1 MTLLPNVLRV
11 ACAALALAPIAC
23 ALPPAG
29 DGSSWQAALPN
40 YPPLVMGANVRPAD
54 GSLPRACPA
63 GGRVETKGGP
73 AFDYLGASPANP
85 DLCRMRVGGQAVEAW
100 FGIWVTDWP
109 GAAEAYPLLRQVI
122 AGRTGDV
129 VGLDVRAAPG
139 AQWHDLMR
147 NEGIESIN
155 LLGTTYQ
162 AMKISHYREGFGGNT
177 YRSLA
182 TVWKD
187 MASGMLVYG
196 TYQHISGRP
205 ELDDPLIPTAIR
217 PLP

>member
-1 MTLLPNVLRV
+1 MR
-11 ACAALALAPIAC
+11 
-23 ALPPAG
+23 
-29 DGSSWQAALPN
+29 
-40 YPPLVMGANVRPAD
+40 RAD
-54 GSLPRACPA
+54 GSLPRSCPA

-73 AFDYLGASPANP
+73 PFEYLGARPTNP
-85 DLCRMRVGGQAVEAW
+85 DLCRMRVGGQPVEAW

-109 GAAEAYPLLRQVI
+109 GAAEAYPLLKQAM
-122 AGRTGDV
+122 AGSTGDV

-155 LLGTTYQ
+155 LLGTTYR
-162 AMKISHYREGFGGNT
+162 AMKISHYREGFGDNI
-177 YRSLA
+177 YRSLS

-187 MASGMLVYG
+187 MASGMLIYG

-205 ELDDPLIPTAIR
+205 ELNDPLIPTAIR
-217 PLP
+217 PVP